1 MYPYTKYSLYPA
13 KSCNLSGAVVRR
25 ISEVTHAILLR
36 FCTIGVYIIDL
47 LSKVFDTIIF
57 IW

>member
-1 MYPYTKYSLYPA
+1 MYPYTNYSLYPA
-13 KSCNLSGAVVRR
+13 QSCNLSGAVVRW
-25 ISEVTHAILLR
+25 ISEVTHAILLK

-47 LSKVFDTIIF
+47 LSKVFDAIIL